1 MMVMVETFVVIGG
14 DAAGMS
20 AASKAKRD
28 APDIDVIVFERSEWV
43 AYGACGLPYYI
54 KGDIETLD
62 DLVSV
67 TPMEFINERDIDLR
81 LEHEVTTIDPEAR
94 TVTSVGP
101 TGERFEQ
108 AYDTLLIATGAHAV
122 LPDIPGTYLDGVFT
136 LHSIT
141 AGQDIRE
148 YVTRARSDHSP
159 GFHDGSAT
167 AAQTF
172 LDTRPPERVAL
183 VGGGYIG
190 IELAEAFVANDM
202 TVELFQRGSH
212 LLSDFGEAVAGEV
225 EAHLREQSV
234 GVHLDAEVTELIG
247 DDGTVAA
254 VRTAT
259 TEVDVDMVVVGA
271 GVRPN
276 VELAVDAGIELGST
290 GAISTDEYGR
300 TSIPNVFAAGDCAEV
315 DGVVSGEPI
324 YVPLALTA
332 NRHGRAIGQTVTG
345 DPTVV
350 GPAAGTAAVK
360 AFDLEAATTGV
371 IDHDTARELGF
382 DPVTNTIEADSRAGY
397 YPGGSPITISLTADH
412 KTGRLLGA
420 SMVGMEGVV
429 HRINALVTAL
439 HAEMTVADIEYL
451 DLAYAPPFSP
461 TWDPILVAAKV
472 LNGQFDGEPVVETDS
487 EKRFGSSPTE

>member
-1 MMVMVETFVVIGG
+1 MTERFVVIGG

-28 APDIDVIVFERSEWV
+28 APDIDVTVFERGEWV

-54 KGDIETLD
+54 KGDIDTLD

-67 TPMEFINERDIDLR
+67 TPAEFINERDIDLR
-81 LEHEVTTIDPEAR
+81 LEHEVITIDPETR
-94 TVTSVGP
+94 TVTVVGP
-101 TGERFEQ
+101 SGEQFEQ
-108 AYDTLLIATGAHAV
+108 AYDALLIATGAHAV
-122 LPDIPGTYLDGVFT
+122 LPDIPGNDLDGVFT
-136 LHSIT
+136 LHSMT
-141 AGQDIRE
+141 AGRDIRE
-148 YVTRARSDHSP
+148 YVTRARSERGP
-159 GFHDGSAT
+159 GFHDGSGT
-167 AAQTF
+167 AAQRY
-172 LDTRPPERVAL
+172 LDAQPPETVAL

-190 IELAEAFVANDM
+190 IELAEAFVANGM

-212 LLSDFGEAVAGEV
+212 LLSDFGEAVASEV
-225 EAHLREQSV
+225 EAYLREQGV
-234 GVHLDAEVTELIG
+234 GVHLDAEVTELVG
-247 DDGTVAA
+247 NEGTVAA

-259 TEVDVDMVVVGA
+259 TEIEVDMVVIGA

-276 VELAVDAGIELGST
+276 VDLARNANIELGST
-290 GAISTDEYGR
+290 GAIATDEYGR
-300 TSIPNVFAAGDCAEV
+300 TSVSNVFAAGDCAEV

-332 NRHGRAIGQTVTG
+332 NRHGRAIGQTVAG
-345 DPTVV
+345 DPTPV

-371 IDHDTARELGF
+371 INHDNARELGF
-382 DPVTNTIEADSRAGY
+382 DPITNTIEAGSRAGY
-397 YPGGSPITISLTADH
+397 YPGGSPITISLTADRES
-412 KTGRLLGA
+412 GRLLGA
-420 SMVGMEGVV
+420 SMVGKEGVV
-429 HRINALVTAL
+429 HRIDALVTAL
-439 HAEMTVADIEYL
+439 HAGMTTTDIEYL

-487 EKRFGSSPTE
+487 EENFSSPMNK